1 MSDKL
6 IYINFIESGD
16 MSWIKEMTEE
26 ILKKDNAN
34 VITVSWEKA
43 ARFTYHQAVANIRIV
58 GKVYSN

>member
-6 IYINFIESGD
+6 IQINFIERD
-16 MSWIKEMTEE
+16 
-26 ILKKDNAN
+26 DAN

-43 ARFTYHQAVANIRIV
+43 AHFTYHQAVANIRIV